1 MIKMKVH
8 FWLLASFNISWCNKK
23 HDSSNTNSVHLYFV
37 AVLCFSLDIPR
48 RIFVSRTLSHPL
60 EPVRQVTVCQLVG
73 PHSLGCLLG
82 GSWRHYSRRRTF
94 HPSHCRSLGGAQ
106 GHASRSHEGRSYRRR
121 CSNSSRSCQ
130 CDGLRLGLCNGRS
143 CKRYFET
150 KQVLI

>member
-1 MIKMKVH
+1 MIKVKVN

-37 AVLCFSLDIPR
+37 DVLCFPW
-48 RIFVSRTLSHPL
+48 IFPDVSRALSHPL

-82 GSWRHYSRRRTF
+82 VSWRHYSRRRTF
-94 HPSHCRSLGGAQ
+94 HPSHCRSLWGAQ
-106 GHASRSHEGRSYRRR
+106 GHASGSHEGRPYRRR
-121 CSNSSRSCQ
+121 CSNSSRSRQ

-150 KQVLI
+150 